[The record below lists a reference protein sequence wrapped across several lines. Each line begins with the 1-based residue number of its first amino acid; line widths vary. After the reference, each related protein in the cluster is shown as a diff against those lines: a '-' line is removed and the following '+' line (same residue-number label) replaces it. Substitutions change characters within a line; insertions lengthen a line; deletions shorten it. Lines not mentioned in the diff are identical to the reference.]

1 MDGVTIP
8 QFFYHVAFPLAKP
21 MIATLAVLGFIASWG
36 SLLPPL
42 VFINDLIKATV
53 PLGLY
58 QFGSTYVTNWPVLMA
73 AATVSLVPSLILYL
87 LAQKYIISAYSMA
100 GITK

>member
-1 MDGVTIP
+1 
-8 QFFYHVAFPLAKP
+8 